1 MCSICSYI
9 IYSYSIV
16 ICSDEAS
23 SFLSWQPS
31 SIQST
36 QGFSG
41 NTHINERR
49 VLKPPDI
56 YKIAKNAK
64 SIFGNFVNIRRLS
77 GFCVTSLYFPNCPPK
92 RFPNKG
98 NTYVVQTKVSC
109 EGGKIM
115 PSNMFDSAY
124 TLTFL
129 DSKFHESYV

>member
-41 NTHINERR
+41 NTHLKKGG

-56 YKIAKNAK
+56 YKIAKT
-64 SIFGNFVNIRRLS
+64 
-77 GFCVTSLYFPNCPPK
+77 GFCVTSLYFPNCPK
-92 RFPNKG
+92 KDFQTREIHRCPNQSLMRVWK
-98 NTYVVQTKVSC
+98 NYAKQYVSLWTHSVSRYAC
-109 EGGKIM
+109 SICRICCIYQDIESIK
-115 PSNMFDSAY
+115 FDGA
-124 TLTFL
+124 
-129 DSKFHESYV
+129 